1 MKILL
6 FAAFALGLTS
16 CLSTSPEACQATAPT
31 PVLSATGPKTI
42 AVNQPAVFALSYEI
56 QNGCG
61 AFAGL
66 QEQASTNTHLVSI
79 NIKYDGCNCPQ
90 TVTPAQTT
98 YTFQPTAAGTYYV
111 RFLSDTGYITD
122 TLVAK

>member
-1 MKILL
+1 MNILL

-16 CLSTSPEACQATAPT
+16 CLSTSPDTCQSTALT

-42 AVNQPAVFALSYEI
+42 AVNQPATFTLSYEI

-61 AFAGL
+61 TFAGL
-66 QEQASTNTHLVSI
+66 QEQANTDTRLVGV

-98 YTFQPTAAGTYYV
+98 YTFQPTTAGTYYV
-111 RFLSDTGYITD
+111 RFVGSTGYLID